1 MLACYAL
8 LTPGGKDDA
17 EIISESLE
25 LKNVRERAAPEAYG
39 HVDNA
44 LTTGPQANQ
53 KHQTEPWRLD
63 IGQPADGLPP

>member
-25 LKNVRERAAPEAYG
+25 LKNARKGGARGLWTCGQRVDHGPTGESKTPNRALAA
-39 HVDNA
+39 
-44 LTTGPQANQ
+44 
-53 KHQTEPWRLD
+53 
-63 IGQPADGLPP
+63 

>member
-44 LTTGPQANQ
+44 LTTGP
-53 KHQTEPWRLD
+53 
-63 IGQPADGLPP
+63 